1 MTISSTTR
9 IAGPFT
15 GNGVTTTFPFTYKVF
30 STADVQVIQLTI
42 STGLET
48 TLTIVTDYTITLNG
62 DQDSNPGGNIVL
74 VTPLLALYKLTATS
88 DIANL
93 QPTDLTNQGG
103 FYPEV
108 ITDALDRA
116 TIQIQQLA
124 DQTDRAIKIPI
135 SDGVLDMTT
144 PGTADRSS
152 KYFVYDASGLP
163 SVSSGSGTDTA
174 LRTDL
179 ANASASLAGS
189 RLSGFRQ
196 TGTGATERTVDAKLK
211 DTVSVKDFGAVGD
224 GVADDTAAIQAA
236 LNYAIPLNLPVI
248 LSGTYKVT
256 SALQT
261 TTTRASGDL
270 HLICNGD
277 VSINVDAASTAFVY
291 LIFLQTTASNNVSI
305 TGGSLNI
312 NCNNKA
318 AYGFYLKHLATSNSG
333 TVNID
338 CPVTIKNCYQ
348 SNNNQNA
355 AGISI
360 NGNFP
365 GGAAGTG
372 GYLNVTINDATI
384 IGVSRLNV
392 GVCRGIEVAYCGG
405 QLIIRRP
412 YIENVLCTVGDQK
425 DADGIAVFGA
435 IQPIINT
442 TQDTR
447 IGYCTIED
455 GVFIDCQG
463 RSVKSQ
469 FTNTTISNPSVFRK
483 SIVTI
488 SSGHDFDF
496 QMGGGKLLN
505 AKFEYRL
512 NGATSPL
519 GASFAPVSFQNR
531 MQDKQ
536 LQSSC
541 VNSLIVSDVSFT
553 TFAVLIYS
561 TTALSSSVKIDGLV
575 IIPSASIATAVITN
589 AIANISTAE
598 NIATM
603 PGTATIV
610 VCNVRGPCD
619 AHGVGYSG
627 YTGGTIAAKLVV
639 EVTNYH
645 NTLAAGSFSHAFASL
660 SGTQITSLN
669 SLTVYQNHNI
679 RNVVFSYTG
688 PTTAFDFQNLTVGSI
703 FGVDIA
709 SVVSVSNAPPWE
721 TGSGAWAVVEVLAS
735 VNGGFG
741 TKIIRVTAFAGTG
754 NLRSKTFISEDNA
767 GTWFE
772 IKNCAPVTK
781 TTDFTLASLEDVV
794 INNKA
799 GSTCTVTLSSASAH
813 TGRSV
818 LIKTI
823 QAQTVVSAS
832 SNVVP
837 LVGGAAGT
845 AILAAIAGRWAQLVS
860 DGTNWII
867 MSSN

>member
-1 MTISSTTR
+1 MTISSTVR
-9 IAGPFT
+9 IAGPYIGSGAAT
-15 GNGVTTTFPFTYKVF
+15 VFPFAFKVF
-30 STADVQVIQLTI
+30 AAAEMQVAKLN
-42 STGLET
+42 T
-48 TLTIVTDYTITLNG
+48 TSNVEIILVLNTDYTVQLNG
-62 DQDSNPGGNIVL
+62 DQNGTPGGTITLPAVL
-74 VTPLLALYKLTATS
+74 ASGYNLTITS

-116 TIQIQQLA
+116 TIQIQQL
-124 DQTDRAIKIPI
+124 DQNTIKIPL

-144 PGTADRSS
+144 PVVAERAS
-152 KYFVYDASGLP
+152 KYLAFDAAGLP
-163 SVSSGSGTDTA
+163 VVSAGTGSDSA

-179 ANASASLAGS
+179 ANATAVSAGS

-196 TGTGATERTVDAKLK
+196 TGTGATARTVDDKLK

-224 GVADDTAAIQAA
+224 GVTDDTAAIKAA
-236 LNYAIPLNLPVI
+236 LDYAIPLNLPVI

-256 SALQT
+256 GALQT
-261 TTTRASGDL
+261 TATRAAGDL
-270 HLICNGD
+270 HLICNGN

-291 LIFLQTTASNNVSI
+291 LIFLQTTASNNISI

-312 NCNNKA
+312 DCNNKA
-318 AYGFYLKHLATSNSG
+318 AYGFYLRHLATSNSG
-333 TVNID
+333 TINID

-348 SNNNQNA
+348 SNDTQNA

-372 GYLNVTINDATI
+372 GYLNVTINDATV

-392 GVCRGIEVAYCGG
+392 GVCRGIEVAYTGG

-412 YIENVLCTVGDQK
+412 YIENVLCTAGDQK

-483 SIVTI
+483 NVVTVA
-488 SSGHDFDF
+488 SGHDFDF

-519 GASFAPVSFQNR
+519 GASFAPVAFQNR
-531 MQDKQ
+531 MQDKE

-541 VNSLIVSDVSFT
+541 VNSLIVSDVSFAN
-553 TFAVLIYS
+553 FAVLIYS
-561 TTALSSSVKIDGLV
+561 TAALSSSVKINGLF
-575 IIPSASIATAVITN
+575 IIPSALIATAIITR
-589 AIANISTAE
+589 AIAEISTAD
-598 NIATM
+598 NIVTM

-619 AHGVGYSG
+619 AHGVGYTG
-627 YTGGTIAAKLVV
+627 YTGGAIEAKLVV

-645 NTLAAGSFSHAFASL
+645 NTLAAGSFSHAFASV
-660 SGTQITSLN
+660 SGTRITSLN

-679 RNVVFSYTG
+679 RNVVFSYSG
-688 PTTAFDFQNLTVGSI
+688 PTTTFDFQNLTVGSI
-703 FGVDIA
+703 FGVDIQ
-709 SVVSVSNAPPWE
+709 SVVSITNAPPWE
-721 TGSGAWAVVEVLAS
+721 TGNGAWAVVEVLAS
-735 VNGGFG
+735 VNGNFG
-741 TKIIRVTAFAGTG
+741 TKIIRVTAFAGTS

-781 TTDFTLASLEDVV
+781 TADFTLDNLQDVI

-799 GSTCTVTLSSASAH
+799 GSTCTITLSSASAH

-845 AILAAIAGRWAQLVS
+845 AILAATAGRWAQLVS